1 MLHLGKIQQFLQ
13 KAMQPPDEKAVANAI
28 FSLKRMVGIV
38 WFLLVF
44 SDLH

>member
-28 FSLKRMVGIV
+28 FSLKRMVGPHIKV
-38 WFLLVF
+38 GIAG
-44 SDLH
+44 